1 MAEKKI
7 ERISNKIQLFIILG
21 GFRVL
26 NPFAAAWQ
34 NSLFFESQNFVILAI
49 KYFKKSE
56 IKKKAENQKICN
68 LRRIYH

>member
-7 ERISNKIQLFIILG
+7 ERISNKIQLFIILKKHL
-21 GFRVL
+21 RVL

-56 IKKKAENQKICN
+56 IKKGRKSKNM
-68 LRRIYH
+68 